1 MKNKLTK
8 IRYDLDKLDVR
19 LLNLI
24 KKRTMLVE
32 KVLKTKKYKNQIID
46 KKRIRQILRNIRK
59 KSLQR
64 KIDPEITKIIWT
76 SMIRAYVKYEFKR
89 FNKK

>member
-8 IRYDLDKLDVR
+8 IRYDLDKLDSS

-24 KKRTMLVE
+24 KKRTILVE
-32 KVLKTKKYKNQIID
+32 KVLKTKKHKNQIID
-46 KKRIRQILRNIRK
+46 KKRIKEILKNIRK

-76 SMIRAYVKYEFKR
+76 NMIKAYIKYEFKR

>member
-8 IRYDLDKLDVR
+8 IRYDLDKLDSS

-24 KKRTMLVE
+24 KKRTILVE
-32 KVLKTKKYKNQIID
+32 KVLKTKKHKNQIID
-46 KKRIRQILRNIRK
+46 KKRIKEILKNIRK

-76 SMIRAYVKYEFKR
+76 NMIKAYIKY
-89 FNKK
+89 